1 MNRLLIAFTAL
12 LVFTINS
19 CSSTTA
25 KKEIPEVTTSTTLV
39 TLTDLQMKNATVVVG
54 SFSNQTINET
64 LQLNGMVDVPPQNIV
79 SISFPLGGYLKS
91 TKLLPGMHIFKGE
104 SIGIIEDQALVQLQ
118 QDYLMAKSKLNFSK
132 LEYERQ
138 KSLNETKTAADK
150 IFQQAQSDY
159 ENTKLQVLGL
169 GEKLRLININPD
181 RLSGNSI
188 SRMVSIP
195 SPINGFVSKVN
206 VNIGKY
212 VQPQDVLFELI
223 NPTDLHAALTVFEKD
238 LNKIK
243 QGQKVKIYFVDEP
256 DKKYEAEVILVTKN
270 IDENRSGTIHCHF
283 EKLPGNLK
291 PGMYINATI
300 NLSNCMVKALPEEAV
315 VRYENKEWVFIET
328 GKNQFESVPVTTG
341 KRNNG
346 WIEIIS
352 TSDSLINK
360 QVVIKNAFAVLSAMK
375 NVAED

>member
-1 MNRLLIAFTAL
+1 
-12 LVFTINS
+12 
-19 CSSTTA
+19 
-25 KKEIPEVTTSTTLV
+25 
-39 TLTDLQMKNATVVVG
+39 
-54 SFSNQTINET
+54 
-64 LQLNGMVDVPPQNIV
+64 
-79 SISFPLGGYLKS
+79 
-91 TKLLPGMHIFKGE
+91 
-104 SIGIIEDQALVQLQ
+104 
-118 QDYLMAKSKLNFSK
+118 
-132 LEYERQ
+132 
-138 KSLNETKTAADK
+138 
-150 IFQQAQSDY
+150 
-159 ENTKLQVLGL
+159 
-169 GEKLRLININPD
+169 
-181 RLSGNSI
+181 
-188 SRMVSIP
+188 MVSIP

-243 QGQKVKIYFVDEP
+243 QGQKVEIYFVDEP

-270 IDENRSGTIHCHF
+270 IDENRSGIIHCHF
-283 EKLPGNLK
+283 ENLPGNLK
-291 PGMYINATI
+291 PGMYINATV
-300 NLSNCMVKALPEEAV
+300 NLSNSIVKALPEEAV

-328 GKNQFESVPVTTG
+328 GKNRFESVPVKTG